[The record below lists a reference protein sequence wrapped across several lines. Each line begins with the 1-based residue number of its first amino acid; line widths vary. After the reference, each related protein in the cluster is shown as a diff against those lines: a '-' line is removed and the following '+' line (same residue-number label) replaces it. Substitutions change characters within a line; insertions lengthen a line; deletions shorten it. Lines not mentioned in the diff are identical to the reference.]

1 MNPRPPHPAS
11 RRGPYLRAGHFAV
24 AVLALGLCAGAS
36 AQWAWKD
43 DNGHTVYSDV
53 PPPPGTAVDRIL
65 RQPVNPNP
73 APPAAQTFAFP
84 GEAPMPAGNEK
95 APGAMAPPSGA
106 PPAGAQEAPKPKTW
120 ADRDADFRKRR
131 EDVAKSEQ
139 KQAEEQ
145 AAEASHR
152 EQCDRARANLIAL
165 QQGTRMLRPD
175 ASGER
180 HFLEP
185 EEREAE
191 ISRAQAEIDRAC
203 GAQ

>member
-1 MNPRPPHPAS
+1 MTPRSPHPAPS
-11 RRGPYLRAGHFAV
+11 TQSPLRAGRLAV
-24 AVLALGLCAGAS
+24 AVLALGLCATAS

-43 DNGHTVYSDV
+43 DNGHAVFSDV
-53 PPPPGTAVDRIL
+53 PPPPGTSPDRIL
-65 RQPVNPNP
+65 RQPAGPNP
-73 APPAAQTFAFP
+73 APPSVQTFAFP
-84 GEAPMPAGNEK
+84 GEAPMPPGTGN
-95 APGAMAPPSGA
+95 PGAPTAAPSGA
-106 PPAGAQEAPKPKTW
+106 PPSGAQEAPKPKTW

-131 EDVAKSEQ
+131 EEVSKAEQ

-152 EQCDRARANLIAL
+152 EQCDHARANLIAL

-175 ASGER
+175 ANGER

-191 ISRAQAEIDRAC
+191 IQRAQAEIDRAC
-203 GAQ
+203 ATQ